1 MQVRVLSSDSWGGG
15 GCFVLVLLFLSVSW
29 FKFISI
35 TQFFWQAK
43 MNVFGIHLKK
53 HYLSWP
59 KEQQKKQSWKISIM
73 EMKQS
78 TQKYEEEITP
88 IKYI

>member
-1 MQVRVLSSDSWGGG
+1 MQ
-15 GCFVLVLLFLSVSW
+15 
-29 FKFISI
+29 
-35 TQFFWQAK
+35 
-43 MNVFGIHLKK
+43 LKK
-53 HYLSWP
+53 RYLCWP
-59 KEQQKKQSWKISIM
+59 KEQQKEQSWKISIM

>member
-1 MQVRVLSSDSWGGG
+1 MYLGYI
-15 GCFVLVLLFLSVSW
+15 L
-29 FKFISI
+29 KSI
-35 TQFFWQAK
+35 IYPDQK
-43 MNVFGIHLKK
+43 NGKK
-53 HYLSWP
+53 
-59 KEQQKKQSWKISIM
+59 EQSWKISIM